1 MEMDLFDNY
10 ILKFYLDWYNEYMIE
25 NVEYCQDDVCILYF
39 YVESNQGIELQEIDF
54 VFYEK
59 VF

>member
-10 ILKFYLDWYNEYMIE
+10 ILKFHLDWYNEYMIE
-25 NVEYCQDDVCILYF
+25 NVEYCQDDVCILHLH
-39 YVESNQGIELQEIDF
+39 VESNQGTELQEIDF
-54 VFYEK
+54 APYEK